1 MPTMPGEVLC
11 NLPYSNTTNIQYLCF
26 QNFRQLQKDHNME
39 VGDDSVPMLTNQ
51 YNVCHVNWYSNQKI
65 HECQTISCSSD
76 QDVVWVDE
84 GPQLNLSLT
93 WNLLISLPV
102 LKWNSSFVD
111 SNVVYSVVLVHKCL
125 QSSVFWKLSL
135 LLLTSMLFIVLL
147 SSGSPLIWLL
157 TIFTHNLLMH

>member
-1 MPTMPGEVLC
+1 MQLDTFTRNPVPLLIAVQNILSLPVHHAHLLCLQCLEKVLC

-93 WNLLISLPV
+93 
-102 LKWNSSFVD
+102 
-111 SNVVYSVVLVHKCL
+111 
-125 QSSVFWKLSL
+125 
-135 LLLTSMLFIVLL
+135 
-147 SSGSPLIWLL
+147 
-157 TIFTHNLLMH
+157 